1 MSLFRT
7 KGGKPSTKR
16 LPSDTEGLALAVGIA
31 MQWAK
36 LHNCSNKNFFVNVG
50 NECKRLR
57 CTPSEW
63 QHDELT
69 YFATEKISRQEPL
82 LLQDGDRGSG
92 WAVCLS
98 RRGGAH
104 MLRSARGV
112 RRCLVRFAMTGCGLR
127 HRETP

>member
-16 LPSDTEGLALAVGIA
+16 VPSDAEGLALAVGIA
-31 MQWAK
+31 MQWGK
-36 LHNCSNKNFFVNVG
+36 LRDCSNKNFFVNVG

-92 WAVCLS
+92 WAARLS
-98 RRGGAH
+98 RRGGARVLAPQCARSEA
-104 MLRSARGV
+104 MLGS
-112 RRCLVRFAMTGCGLR
+112 
-127 HRETP
+127 P